1 MFSSIRGH
9 FAPRLTLAAL
19 LLALLPGAGAAQER
33 SVEGVVLEA
42 GSLRPLVAVQV
53 TGGTAHTLT
62 DAEGRF
68 FLRVPAAVQAVTFQR
83 LGYETTRVALDEWTA
98 TVTLNPQPIPLSGL
112 VAEVEGRSTLAR
124 GTSLAVET
132 VGSDHIHGRGHTSLA
147 QSLDG
152 AQGVSVA
159 WTGAWGSRPLVR
171 GLGGERLAILVDG
184 SRVTRACNFGMDQGL
199 ATVDPASV
207 ERVEI
212 LSGPGST
219 LYGSGSMGGVINVV
233 TRRPPADVPFSGEV
247 RASAG
252 SAARGGTLGG
262 TAAWRTARADLTASA
277 DLTRFENYRTPEGV
291 IEGSSYRQGTLD
303 LKGGWTPDP
312 SQRLGLHLQAYEGL
326 DIGWPMHDGALIPE
340 EGRRQMG
347 LDYSWQRGGLV
358 DAFSARG
365 YVQRVQHHM
374 TMVATGGG
382 HGGHGGAD
390 PPMNMPQVTTLTDA
404 RSHATNSGG
413 RMQLRLVPGSRVH
426 MDAGV
431 DLMHVAARGTRWVE
445 RSMAGGEPMTG
456 ELFQTWPAVR
466 ILNVGLFAQ
475 GEVRVGSRLAL
486 TGGVRGDRVERKAE
500 DWESARDG
508 VATGN
513 MGFRLDLARDWALR
527 ASAGRG
533 FRIPDATEYFGLAL
547 RPDGFV
553 YRGDPELESET
564 SLNLEASLEHRRGP
578 LQASFT
584 LFRNDVSN
592 LIAPVAVEGEMISG
606 RPVRSYG
613 NLADARLTG
622 GTLAVDLEMGAR
634 ATLSGVLNHVRGED
648 RATGNPLPQ
657 LPPTEGSVA
666 LELRPGAP
674 AWSWVELRF
683 RGATRQTRNAEH
695 LNEMETPGYGAMDL
709 RTRFDLL
716 GMEWISGVENLL
728 DRAYRSHVD
737 PSPTLLRPGRNFHL
751 AITRRF

>member
-1 MFSSIRGH
+1 MVSSIRGRL
-9 FAPRLTLAAL
+9 APRLTLAVL
-19 LLALLPGAGAAQER
+19 LLALLPGAGTAQEP

-53 TGGTAHTLT
+53 TAGAAHTFT

-68 FLRVPAAVQAVTFQR
+68 ALRVPSAVDAVTFRR
-83 LGYETTRVALDEWTA
+83 LGYETTRVTLAGWTT
-98 TVTLNPQPIPLSGL
+98 TVVLNPQPIPLSGL
-112 VAEVEGRSTLAR
+112 AAQAEGRSTLAR

-132 VGSDHIHGRGHTSLA
+132 VGSNQIHGRGHTSLA

-152 AQGVSVA
+152 VQGVSVA

-233 TRRPPADVPFSGEV
+233 TRRPPTDVPFSGEV

-252 SAARGGTLGG
+252 SASQGGTLGG
-262 TAAWRTARADLTASA
+262 TAAWRTGKTDLTASA
-277 DLTRFENYRTPEGV
+277 DLTRFEDYRTPEGV
-291 IEGSSYRQGTLD
+291 IEGSSYRQGTVD

-312 SQRLGLHLQAYEGL
+312 SQRLGLHLQAYEGR
-326 DIGWPMHDGALIPE
+326 DIGWPMHGDALIPE
-340 EGRRQMG
+340 EGRRQVG

-358 DAFSARG
+358 DALSARG

-374 TMVATGGG
+374 TMAAAGGG
-382 HGGHGGAD
+382 HGAED
-390 PPMNMPQVTTLTDA
+390 SPMNMPQVTTLTDA

-413 RMQLRLVPGSRVH
+413 RLQLRLVPGSRVH
-426 MDAGV
+426 MDVGV

-445 RSMAGGEPMTG
+445 RSMAGEEPMSE
-456 ELFQTWPAVR
+456 ELFQTWPGVR
-466 ILNVGLFAQ
+466 ILNLGLFAQ
-475 GEVRVGSRLAL
+475 GEVQASSRLAL

-500 DWESARDG
+500 DWDSARDG

-513 MGFRLDLARDWALR
+513 VGFRLDLARDWAVR

-592 LIAPVAVEGEMISG
+592 LIAPVAVEGEMIAG
-606 RPVRSYG
+606 RPVRTYG

-622 GTLAVDLEMGAR
+622 GTLALDLEMGPR
-634 ATLSGVLNHVRGED
+634 AALTGVLNHVRGED

-674 AWSWVELRF
+674 AWSWVEIRF
-683 RGATRQTRNAEH
+683 RGASRQTRNAEH
-695 LNEMETPGYGAMDL
+695 LHEMETPGFGVVDL

-716 GMEWISGVENLL
+716 GMDWTGGVENLL

-751 AITRRF
+751 AVTRRF